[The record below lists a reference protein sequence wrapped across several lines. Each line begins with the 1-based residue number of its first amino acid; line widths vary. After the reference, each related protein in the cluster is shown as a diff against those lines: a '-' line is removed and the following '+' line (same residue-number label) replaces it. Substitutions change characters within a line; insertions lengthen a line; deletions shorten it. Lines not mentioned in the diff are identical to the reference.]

1 MENFI
6 QEIHFDCDT
15 VWKKDFVDNE
25 LLSIKDNE
33 KLLDFI
39 LSKQEP
45 DEYDGCYSTKGEFYA
60 KKSVQFLK
68 WKLSTETSWL
78 VPIPEKIGK
87 IQIVSCPKCNWFQI

>member
-33 KLLDFI
+33 KLLDFVFD
-39 LSKQEP
+39 KQEP
-45 DEYDGCYSTKGEFYA
+45 DYYDGCFTTKGEFYA
-60 KKSVQFLK
+60 KKSIQFLK
-68 WKLSTETSWL
+68 WKLSE
-78 VPIPEKIGK
+78 I
-87 IQIVSCPKCNWFQI
+87 NWI